1 MLCIFGPC
9 PCMLVLLADKRD
21 QEVAGTQMDITWK
34 ARAALRRGVDF
45 KSKELAANRERCLS
59 IRKCLKDWGAAFLDA
74 DHWDLQIGAYR
85 TII

>member
-1 MLCIFGPC
+1 
-9 PCMLVLLADKRD
+9 MLVLLADKRD

-34 ARAALRRGVDF
+34 ARAAQRRGADF
-45 KSKELAANRERCLS
+45 KNNVLAAKRERCLS
-59 IRKCLKDWGAAFLDA
+59 IRKCLKDWGAAFLDG